1 MNETAYILN
10 TASEKSLVI
19 MDEVGRGT
27 GTNDGLSI
35 AWAVSE
41 ELLDRVKCRT
51 FFATHYHEL
60 SLLPHPRMVNR
71 SMEVLEK
78 DGGIIFLRRL
88 REGPTAESYGIHVA
102 RLAGLSPAVLDR
114 ADQVMN
120 RLRGREGDLK
130 IGNEELIA
138 EQEESVNHD
147 SNPVNNANTVN
158 HEEIQV
164 NKAVLREIRSIDPD
178 KITPL
183 EALGLVSEWKQRLA
197 GLSKK
202 PQSGKDVNKIPSL
215 FD

>member
-1 MNETAYILN
+1 
-10 TASEKSLVI
+10 
-19 MDEVGRGT
+19 MDEIGRGT

-60 SLLPHPRMVNR
+60 SLLPHPRIVNR

-78 DGGIIFLRRL
+78 DGEIIFLRRL
-88 REGPTAESYGIHVA
+88 KEGPTAESYGIHVA

-114 ADQVMN
+114 ADQIMS
-120 RLRGREGDLK
+120 RLRGREGDLQIK
-130 IGNEELIA
+130 NEELGIGNN
-138 EQEESVNHD
+138 EQKESVNHKYFLI
-147 SNPVNNANTVN
+147 NNANAVN

-164 NKAVLREIRSIDPD
+164 NKAVIKEILSIDPN

-183 EALGLVSEWKQRLA
+183 EALGLVSEWKQRLECP
-197 GLSKK
+197 SKK
-202 PQSGKDVNKIPSL
+202 PQSGKDKEDNTPSL
-215 FD
+215 FDNTNI